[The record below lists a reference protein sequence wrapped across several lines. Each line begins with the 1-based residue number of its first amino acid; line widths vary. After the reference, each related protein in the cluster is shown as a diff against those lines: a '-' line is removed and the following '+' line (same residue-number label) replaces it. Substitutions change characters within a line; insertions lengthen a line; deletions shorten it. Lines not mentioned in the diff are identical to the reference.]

1 MRLKNYLKDKIL
13 SIIIYFLATILIIS
27 ILLAFKMS
35 TYLVLIIST
44 ILLVTGISILLLE
57 YFRKRNFY
65 QNLITNLEALDK
77 KYLVLETVTT
87 PNFYE
92 GKLLSK
98 ILYDIDKSMIEEIN
112 RYKANLEDF
121 KDYIEMW
128 IHEVKMPLAT
138 LILMTHN
145 NKDLDRKYLYQLKRL
160 DNYLD
165 QVLYYVRSN
174 YLEEDFTFQD
184 VSLDKVITAIA
195 LKNKDDL
202 LENNI
207 DFIVDT
213 KGMKVTT
220 DYKWLEFILNQIIN
234 NSIKYASKTKNSY
247 IKITAHQLDDK
258 VRLSILD
265 NGKGISKSD
274 LPKVFNKSFTGDNGI
289 YNTKSTG
296 MGLYI
301 AKKLCDKLGHKIE
314 ITSLAS
320 EYTLVTLTFGVNNYY
335 KIQTN
340 ITKL

>member
-1 MRLKNYLKDKIL
+1 MRLKNYLKDKIF
-13 SIIIYFLATILIIS
+13 SIIIYLLNIILIIS
-27 ILLAFKMS
+27 ILLAFKIS
-35 TYLVLIIST
+35 SYLVVIIFT
-44 ILLVTGISILLLE
+44 TLLVAGISIFLLNYL
-57 YFRKRNFY
+57 RKRNFY
-65 QNLITNLEALDK
+65 QNLITNLDALDK
-77 KYLVLETVTT
+77 KYLVLETVT
-87 PNFYE
+87 PPSFYE

-98 ILYDIDKSMIEEIN
+98 ILYDIDKSMIEEVN
-112 RYKANLEDF
+112 KYKTNLEDF

-138 LILMTHN
+138 LILMTRN
-145 NKDLDRKYLYQLKRL
+145 NKDLDKKYLYQLKRL

-174 YLEEDFTFQD
+174 YLEEDFTFQE

-220 DYKWLEFILNQIIN
+220 DYKWLEFIINQIIN

-247 IKITAHQLDDK
+247 IKLEAHQLDDK

-265 NGKGISKSD
+265 NGKGISKND
-274 LPKVFNKSFTGDNGI
+274 LPKVFNKSFTGGNGL

-301 AKKLCDKLGHKIE
+301 AKKLCDKLGHEIE
-314 ITSLAS
+314 ITSLVS
-320 EYTLVTLTFGVNNYY
+320 EYTLVTLTFGIDNYC
-335 KIQTN
+335 KVQTN

>member
-1 MRLKNYLKDKIL
+1 MRLKNYLKDKIF
-13 SIIIYFLATILIIS
+13 SIIIYLLNIILIIS
-27 ILLAFKMS
+27 ILLAFKIS
-35 TYLVLIIST
+35 SYLVVIIFT
-44 ILLVTGISILLLE
+44 TLLVAGISIFLLNYL
-57 YFRKRNFY
+57 RKRKFY
-65 QNLITNLEALDK
+65 QNLITNFDALDK
-77 KYLVLETVTT
+77 KYLVLETII
-87 PNFYE
+87 PPSFYE
-92 GKLLSK
+92 GKLFSK
-98 ILYDIDKSMIEEIN
+98 ILYDIDKSMIEEVN
-112 RYKANLEDF
+112 KYKINLEDF

-138 LILMTHN
+138 LILMTRN
-145 NKDLDRKYLYQLKRL
+145 NKDLDKKYLYQLKRL

-174 YLEEDFTFQD
+174 YLEEDFTFQE

-220 DYKWLEFILNQIIN
+220 DYKWLEFIINQIIN

-247 IKITAHQLDDK
+247 IKLEAHQLGDK

-265 NGKGISKSD
+265 NGKGISKND
-274 LPKVFNKSFTGDNGI
+274 LPKVFNKSFTGGNGL

-314 ITSLAS
+314 ITSLVS
-320 EYTLVTLTFGVNNYY
+320 EYTLVTLTFGIDNYC
-335 KIQTN
+335 KVQTN

>member
-1 MRLKNYLKDKIL
+1 MRLKNYLKDKIF
-13 SIIIYFLATILIIS
+13 SIIIYLLNIILIIS
-27 ILLAFKMS
+27 ILLAFKIS
-35 TYLVLIIST
+35 SYLVVIIFT
-44 ILLVTGISILLLE
+44 TLLVAGISIFLLDYL
-57 YFRKRNFY
+57 RKRKFY
-65 QNLITNLEALDK
+65 QNLITNLDILDK
-77 KYLVLETVTT
+77 KYLVLETVT
-87 PNFYE
+87 PPSFYE

-98 ILYDIDKSMIEEIN
+98 ILYDIDKSMIEEVDK
-112 RYKANLEDF
+112 YKTNLEDF

-145 NKDLDRKYLYQLKRL
+145 NKDLDKKYLYQLKRL

-174 YLEEDFTFQD
+174 YLEEDFTFQE

-220 DYKWLEFILNQIIN
+220 DYKWLEFIINQIIN

-247 IKITAHQLDDK
+247 IKLEAHQLDDK

-265 NGKGISKSD
+265 NGKGISKND
-274 LPKVFNKSFTGDNGI
+274 LPKVFNKSFTGGNGL

-301 AKKLCDKLGHKIE
+301 AKKLCDKLGHEIE
-314 ITSLAS
+314 ITSLVS
-320 EYTLVTLTFGVNNYY
+320 EYTLVTLTFGIDNYC
-335 KIQTN
+335 KVQTN